1 MSADLDPRLLQ
12 SFPALANLNDDAARA
27 ILCQAQAMEVP
38 AGQVVFRPGDPCQ
51 AYLMVADGRVKVTG
65 RSPSGREIVLYRIEG
80 CGTCVLTT
88 ACLLSQ
94 ERYPAE
100 GMTETPVLAFAL
112 PQPLF
117 QQALAISPELREF
130 IFNAYGSRLSAMIS
144 LVQEVAFERIDLR
157 LARFLVQQSEH
168 RIEVHATHQQLATE
182 LGSAR
187 EVVSRQLKD
196 FERRG
201 WIQLGRGTIRVAAID
216 HLRRFAD
223 SAQP

>member
-1 MSADLDPRLLQ
+1 MDPRLLNG
-12 SFPALANLNDDAARA
+12 FPALASINDPAALA
-27 ILCQAQAMEVP
+27 ILAQAQAVEVP
-38 AGQVVFRPGDPCQ
+38 AGQVIFRPGDPCQ
-51 AYLMVADGRVKVTG
+51 NYLMVVNGRVKVTG

-88 ACLLSQ
+88 ACLLSR

-100 GMTETPVLAFAL
+100 GVSETPVLAFAL

-117 QQALAISPELREF
+117 QQALAISAELRDF
-130 IFNAYGSRLSAMIS
+130 IFGAYGQRLSAMIS

-157 LARFLVQQSEH
+157 LARYLVSQSET
-168 RIEVHATHQQLATE
+168 RVEVRATHQELATE

-187 EVVSRQLKD
+187 EVVSRQLKE

-201 WIQLGRGTIRVAAID
+201 WIQLGRGTIRVDAID
-216 HLRRFAD
+216 ELRRFAD
-223 SAQP
+223 AFQP